1 MELIQAIEN
10 RVSVRSFTAEAVNK
24 ETLREIIRR
33 AGMAPSINNS
43 QPWKFLVIS
52 KKELLTKMA
61 EKVTESISSLPAKG
75 EDDPNS
81 SLLSRVEW
89 FSTFFEEAPV
99 LIALLMKPYISVAE
113 QGTAVSHEEINRMRN
128 YPDMQTAGAAVQNI
142 LLSAVDFGLG
152 ACWMS
157 APLVA
162 QEKLERLLNVE
173 QPWKLVTFVAL
184 GHPFGKPAPKARKS
198 VEEISEFI

>member
-10 RVSVRSFTAEAVNK
+10 RVSVRSFTSEAVSR

-43 QPWKFLVIS
+43 QPWKFLIIS
-52 KKELLTKMA
+52 NKDLLTKMA
-61 EKVTESISSLPAKG
+61 EGVKESLSGLPAKG
-75 EDDPNS
+75 EDDSKNNVMS
-81 SLLSRVEW
+81 KVEW

-99 LIALLMKPYISVAE
+99 LIALLMKPYTSVAE
-113 QGTAVSHEEINRMRN
+113 QGTTLSHEEINRMRN
-128 YPDMQTAGAAVQNI
+128 YPDMQTAGATVQNI

-157 APLVA
+157 SPLVA
-162 QEKLERLLNVE
+162 QEKLESLLKVE
-173 QPWKLVTFVAL
+173 EPWSLVTFVAL
-184 GHPFGKPAPKARKS
+184 GHPFGKPARKARKS

>member
-10 RVSVRSFTAEAVNK
+10 RVSIRSFTAEAVGK

-43 QPWKFLVIS
+43 QPWKFLIIS
-52 KKELLTKMA
+52 NKELLSKMA
-61 EKVTESISSLPAKG
+61 EGVSERINSLPAKG
-75 EDDPNS
+75 KEDPNS
-81 SLLSRVEW
+81 ALLSRVEW
-89 FSTFFEEAPV
+89 FSTFFEDAPV
-99 LIALLMKPYISVAE
+99 LIAMLMKPYTSIAE
-113 QGTAVSHEEINRMRN
+113 QGAAISHEEINRMRN
-128 YPDMQTAGAAVQNI
+128 FPDMQTAGAAVQNI

-157 APLVA
+157 PPLVA
-162 QEKLERLLNVE
+162 QEKLESLLKVE

-184 GHPFGKPAPKARKS
+184 GHPFGKPSKKVKKS

>member
-10 RVSVRSFTAEAVNK
+10 RVSVRSFTAEAVSK

-43 QPWKFLVIS
+43 QPWKFLIIS
-52 KKELLTKMA
+52 NKELLAKMA
-61 EKVTESISSLPAKG
+61 EGVTYSLSSLPAKG
-75 EDDPNS
+75 ADDPNS
-81 SLLSRVEW
+81 NVLSRVEW

-113 QGTAVSHEEINRMRN
+113 QGTAISHEEINQMRN

-162 QEKLERLLNVE
+162 QEKLEGLLKV
-173 QPWKLVTFVAL
+173 QDPWKLITFVAL
-184 GHPFGKPAPKARKS
+184 GHPYGKPARKTRKS

>member
-52 KKELLTKMA
+52 NRELLTKMA
-61 EKVTESISSLPAKG
+61 VEVTESLCGLPAKG

-81 SLLSRVEW
+81 NVLSRVEW

-99 LIALLMKPYISVAE
+99 LIALLMKPYTSVAE
-113 QGTAVSHEEINRMRN
+113 QGTAVSHDEINRMRN

-162 QEKLERLLNVE
+162 QEKLESLLKVENPWRLI
-173 QPWKLVTFVAL
+173 TFVAL
-184 GHPFGKPAPKARKS
+184 GHPYGKPARKARKS

>member
-10 RVSVRSFTAEAVNK
+10 RVSIRSFTAEAVSR

-52 KKELLTKMA
+52 NKDLLAKMA
-61 EKVTESISSLPAKG
+61 EGVKESLSGLPAKA
-75 EDDPNS
+75 ENDSKNNVMS
-81 SLLSRVEW
+81 KLEW
-89 FSTFFEEAPV
+89 FSTFFVEAPV
-99 LIALLMKPYISVAE
+99 LIALLMKPYTSVAE
-113 QGTAVSHEEINRMRN
+113 QGTALSHEEINRIRN

-162 QEKLERLLNVE
+162 QEKLESLLNVE
-173 QPWKLVTFVAL
+173 QPWSLVTFVAL
-184 GHPFGKPAPKARKS
+184 GHPYGKPARKARKS

>member
-10 RVSVRSFTAEAVNK
+10 RVSIRSFTAEEVSR

-52 KKELLTKMA
+52 NKGLLMKMA
-61 EKVTESISSLPAKG
+61 EEVTESLSGLPAKG

-81 SLLSRVEW
+81 NILSRVEW

-99 LIALLMKPYISVAE
+99 LIALLMKPYASVAE

-157 APLVA
+157 APLIA
-162 QEKLERLLNVE
+162 QEKLESLLKVE
-173 QPWKLVTFVAL
+173 QPWRLVTFVAL
-184 GHPFGKPAPKARKS
+184 GHPFGKPARKARKS

>member
-10 RVSVRSFTAEAVNK
+10 RVSVRSYTAEAVSK

-52 KKELLTKMA
+52 NKELLAKMA
-61 EKVTESISSLPAKG
+61 AEVTESLSSLPAKE
-75 EDDPNS
+75 EDNPNS
-81 SLLSRVEW
+81 KLLTRVEW

-99 LIALLMKPYISVAE
+99 LIALLMKPYTSVAE
-113 QGTAVSHEEINRMRN
+113 QGMDLSHEEINRMRN
-128 YPDMQTAGAAVQNI
+128 YPDMQTAGATVQNI

-162 QEKLERLLNVE
+162 QEKLENLLKVE
-173 QPWKLVTFVAL
+173 DPYKLITFVVL
-184 GHPFGKPAPKARKS
+184 GHPNSKPARKTRKS